1 MGKHRPWKEHDICKV
16 REVRGEVS
24 LEDQEIFCVAEA

>member
-1 MGKHRPWKEHDICKV
+1 MGNQRLWQEHDICKV
-16 REVRGEVS
+16 REVRGRAS